1 MYSAITPTLSSTV
14 GYVDDIRDQ
23 ISALIVF
30 IIKNPGSTSSLWEV
44 RMISF
49 RKLSAQF
56 EHDREVFVSKLQA
69 MTDRAIRSM
78 FPDYTFSLEFKA
90 YDYVEG
96 VDDGRYTV
104 KFSVFVEGLN
114 PDDIT
119 EQVSALVSGNIIAD
133 PLTNDVKV
141 KFAHTL
147 DNATIQTK

>member
-30 IIKNPGSTSSLWEV
+30 IIKNPGSTSSLWED

-49 RKLSAQF
+49 
-56 EHDREVFVSKLQA
+56 REVFVSKLQA